1 MAQQGASRLIAVVTD
16 RQDGVLAGG
25 LPVFVQP
32 DADKR
37 RQLAVTLSQIV
48 RGTVHQLEE
57 GTYVIVRH

>member
-1 MAQQGASRLIAVVTD
+1 MADKGGSRLIAVVTD

-32 DADKR
+32 DGEKR